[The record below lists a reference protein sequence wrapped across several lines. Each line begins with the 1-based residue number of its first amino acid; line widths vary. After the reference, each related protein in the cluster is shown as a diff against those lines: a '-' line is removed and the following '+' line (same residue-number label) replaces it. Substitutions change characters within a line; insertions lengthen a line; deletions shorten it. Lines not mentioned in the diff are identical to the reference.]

1 MSDCFADKG
10 NTIILPL
17 LKLPLTLVSRK
28 RLSIL
33 IYHRVHERKDPLIR
47 NAIDKR
53 VFDWQMRV
61 IADAFN
67 VLNLSDAVSLMTSG
81 SLPPRSLAITFD
93 DGYADN
99 YEVALPVL
107 QKYGLTATFFVSS
120 GYLDGGRMW
129 NDTIIETVRTLPD
142 GIFDLSSHGLG
153 TFNIASITDRRLCFQ
168 QIIDDVKHMPYEKR
182 LEVVESISRQARS
195 SLPDDLMMTSS
206 QLKQLSDSGMTV
218 GGHTVSHPILSM
230 LEADTARDEIIQG
243 KRELE
248 SILGKEIDL
257 FAYPNGRPGTDY
269 SDEHVNLVKGA
280 GFKLAVST
288 AKGVSDIDTDLYQLK
303 RFTPWDRTP
312 GKFMA
317 RLIANYFN

>member
-1 MSDCFADKG
+1 MSESSTNKG
-10 NTIILPL
+10 NPLILPL
-17 LKLPLTLVSRK
+17 LKIPLTLVSRK

-33 IYHRVHERKDPLIR
+33 IYHRVHETNDPLVR
-47 NAIDKR
+47 NAIDR
-53 VFDWQMRV
+53 QVFDWQMRV
-61 IADAFN
+61 ISGAFN
-67 VLNLSDAVSLMTSG
+67 VLDLADAVSLMKSG

-107 QKYGLTATFFVSS
+107 QKYDLTATFFVSS
-120 GYLDGGRMW
+120 GYLNGGRMW
-129 NDTIIETVRTLPD
+129 NDSIIETVRTLPD

-153 TFNIASITDRRLCFQ
+153 IFNISSITDRRLCFQ

-182 LEVVESISRQARS
+182 LEVVESISRHARS

-243 KRELE
+243 KRALE